1 MLREILPVCTGIL
14 VASLTIAASPAMAAE
29 EVVLLADQSQIITLS
44 QAPATL
50 LIGNPSIANVTTD
63 GRSLFL
69 HPRAYGLT
77 NVVAL
82 DADGNKPAEYLVRV
96 IYQDSYGVSVY
107 SPLGR
112 NTYTCVKDCEP
123 ALRLGDGLDHF
134 TTFTA
139 ETTNKNKLAIDQA
152 TADDTSRTPPSVNST
167 TYYGSPPQ

>member
-1 MLREILPVCTGIL
+1 MLRGIL
-14 VASLTIAASPAMAAE
+14 WAQAVILFSALTFAASPALAAQ
-29 EVVLLADQSQIITLS
+29 EVILLADQSQIITLS

-50 LIGNPSIANVTTD
+50 LVGNPAIANVTTD

-82 DADGNKPAEYLVRV
+82 DADGNKLGEYLVRV
-96 IYQDSYGVSVY
+96 IYEDSYGVSMY

-139 ETTNKNKLAIDQA
+139 ETISKNKLAIDQA
-152 TADDTSRTPPSVNST
+152 TADDVSRTPPAVNST